1 MKVERIINWFLP
13 KDVRND
19 KAHPR
24 HHELYSIAGSISM
37 GTAAT
42 CIFPILL
49 IWYNMGEYLW
59 MFYLSAACNLIT
71 LFAIRYTG
79 HYRFFNIVSGLVTYF
94 IIYYW
99 LKDSGL
105 IYSTNICIVHMFL
118 LGGILADQKWG
129 WLSIFTNIGYLSF
142 IYYLT
147 VTGDNYRD
155 LNITLGSPLYALII
169 HCLITAFLGSFLAYS
184 LMNNEKSRKKI
195 IALRDYRINLLDE
208 AVRQRTE
215 QLNSMR
221 QTIAADFHDQ
231 TGNMLAAI
239 NRQASMLE
247 LKLYH
252 QPEMLP
258 LVESIIS
265 NSNELYASSKDFLWN
280 LNHDSDNPLTLFQ
293 YLTAYG
299 QNFYNQ
305 FDIRFSADSGGT
317 QKHLQQLNPFAALNL
332 IYIFK
337 EAMNNIVKHSGAD
350 EVTMS
355 MEYGMNE
362 VIYILADNGRWKDAN
377 PDVPHYGL
385 NNIERR
391 SRQSGFVY
399 TLTHDHT
406 GTQIAIS
413 LPLSTILLD
422 NEQKQK

>member
-1 MKVERIINWFLP
+1 MKAEKIINWFLP
-13 KDVRND
+13 KSVRNN
-19 KAHPR
+19 KEHPR
-24 HHELYSIAGSISM
+24 HYELYSIAGSIAM

-49 IWYNMGEYLW
+49 IWYDLGDYLW
-59 MFYLSAACNLIT
+59 MFYLNAACNTTT

-79 HYRFFNIVSGLVTYF
+79 HYRFFNIISGIVTYF

-147 VTGDNYRD
+147 LTSENYNG
-155 LNITLGSPLYALII
+155 LNATLGSPLYALIM
-169 HCLITAFLGSFLAYS
+169 HCMITAFLGSFLAYS
-184 LMNNEKSRKKI
+184 LTNNEKSRKKI
-195 IALRDYRINLLDE
+195 IALRDQKINLLDE
-208 AVRQRTE
+208 AVRRRTE

-239 NRQASMLE
+239 NRQAAL
-247 LKLYH
+247 LQLRLADNAKA
-252 QPEMLP
+252 LP
-258 LVESIIS
+258 LVESIIA
-265 NSNELYASSKDFLWN
+265 NSNGLYASSKDFLWN
-280 LNHDSDNPLTLFQ
+280 LNNDSDNPATLFA
-293 YLTAYG
+293 YLTSYG

-305 FDIRFSADSGGT
+305 FDIGFSAITLGNST
-317 QKHLQQLNPFAALNL
+317 QLGQLNPLAALNL

-337 EAMNNIVKHSGAD
+337 EAMSNVIKHSGAD
-350 EVTMS
+350 DVTMQ
-355 MEYGMNE
+355 MIYGEHDVTYM
-362 VIYILADNGRWKDAN
+362 LTDNGSWKEAD
-377 PDVPHYGL
+377 PGTMHYGL

-391 SRQSGFVY
+391 SDKSGFGY
-399 TLTHDHT
+399 KLSKSAG
-406 GTQIAIS
+406 GTCIAIS
-413 LPLSTILLD
+413 LPVSSFIL
-422 NEQKQK
+422 

>member
-1 MKVERIINWFLP
+1 MKTEKIINWFLP
-13 KDVRND
+13 KDVRNN
-19 KAHPR
+19 KEHPR
-24 HHELYSIAGSISM
+24 YHELYSIAGSIAM

-49 IWYNMGEYLW
+49 IWYDMGDYLW
-59 MFYLSAACNLIT
+59 MFYLNASCNLTT
-71 LFAIRYTG
+71 LLVMRYTG
-79 HYRFFNIVSGLVTYF
+79 HYRFFNIVSGIVAYF

-147 VTGDNYRD
+147 ITGENYSS
-155 LNITLGSPLYALII
+155 LNNTLGSPLYALIM

-184 LMNNEKSRKKI
+184 LKNNEKSRKKI
-195 IALRDYRINLLDE
+195 IALRDQKINLLDE

-239 NRQASMLE
+239 NRQAAILQLRFKDNVE
-247 LKLYH
+247 A
-252 QPEMLP
+252 LP
-258 LVESIIS
+258 LVESIIT
-265 NSNELYASSKDFLWN
+265 NSNGLYASSKDFLWN
-280 LNHDSDNPLTLFQ
+280 LNNDSDNPATLFA

-305 FDIRFSADSGGT
+305 FDIGFSAKISGTSG
-317 QKHLQQLNPFAALNL
+317 QLQQLNPFAALNL

-337 EAMNNIVKHSGAD
+337 EAMSNVVKHSGA
-350 EVTMS
+350 
-355 MEYGMNE
+355 YE
-362 VIYILADNGRWKDAN
+362 VIMQMVYGELDVTYVLSDNGSWKEADTNTA
-377 PDVPHYGL
+377 HYGL

-391 SRQSGFVY
+391 SQKSGFGY
-399 TLTHDHT
+399 TLTKGTT
-406 GTQIAIS
+406 GTGIAIS
-413 LPLSTILLD
+413 LPVNACII
-422 NEQKQK
+422 